1 MSKIRILIA
10 DDHEMIRKG
19 ISTLL
24 SDQEEITVVGT
35 ANNGSAAVDFCEKND
50 VDVVLMDIQMPVMSG
65 VEATRKIVADNSKTK
80 VLAVTINEE
89 TSFIMEILQAGA
101 TGYIL
106 KHSAKSD
113 IVKAINEVAAGK
125 KHFSSEILQKISNE
139 FAGGTTNIERNP
151 DKVRITEK
159 EMEVLTLL
167 VEEKTNQEIA
177 KHLDCSVRTIDTHKR
192 NIIKKLGVRNVVGL
206 IKYAIKHK
214 LV

>member
-24 SDQEEITVVGT
+24 SDQVDISVLGSVE
-35 ANNGSAAVDFCEKND
+35 NGELAVAFCAKNQ

-65 VEATRKIVADNSKTK
+65 VEATRKIVAGQNGTK

-113 IVKAINEVAAGK
+113 IINAIHEVASGR
-125 KHFSSEILQKISNE
+125 KHFSAEVLQKISNE
-139 FAGGTTNIERNP
+139 FATGSSNVERNP
-151 DKVRITEK
+151 DRIRITSK

-167 VEEKTNQEIA
+167 VKEKTNQEIA

-206 IKYAIKHK
+206 IKYALKHK

>member
-1 MSKIRILIA
+1 MTKTRILIA

-24 SDQEEITVVGT
+24 YDQPDISVLGSVE
-35 ANNGSAAVDFCEKND
+35 NGAEAVDFCSKND

-65 VEATRKIVADNSKTK
+65 VEATRKIVSKQGKTK

-113 IVKAINEVAAGK
+113 ILKAIHDVANGK
-125 KHFSSEILQKISNE
+125 KHFSSEVLQKISSE
-139 FAGGTTNIERNP
+139 FAGGGANVERNP
-151 DKVRITEK
+151 DTIRITGK

-206 IKYAIKHK
+206 IKYALKHK

>member
-1 MSKIRILIA
+1 MIRILIA

-24 SDQEEITVVGT
+24 SDQPDIKVLGTVE
-35 ANNGSAAVDFCEKND
+35 NGAEAVDFCARNK

-65 VEATRKIVADNSKTK
+65 VEATRKIVSDHEKTK

-106 KHSAKSD
+106 KHSAKSE
-113 IVKAINEVAAGK
+113 IVKAINDVAKGK
-125 KHFSSEILQKISNE
+125 KHFSSEVLQKISSE
-139 FAGGTTNIERNP
+139 FTGGSTNVERNP
-151 DKVRITEK
+151 DTVRITDK

-177 KHLDCSVRTIDTHKR
+177 KALDCSVRTIDTHKR

-206 IKYAIKHK
+206 IKYALKHK